1 MSSQHSIPTAVP
13 STPVTVTVTVIGLGA
28 MGRALAGAL
37 VKAGHPTTVWNR
49 SPGKADELVARGAV
63 LAATAREAVLAGEL
77 IIVCVVDYDAA
88 QAILDPLGDA
98 LKGRVLVNLTS
109 DLPARSR
116 AAANWAQE
124 RSIAYLDGAVMVPTS
139 LVGTPDALL
148 FYAGSR
154 ESFDRHEPVLKS
166 LGGKAEFVGADAGLA
181 AVYDLSL
188 LDYFYGSITGLVHA
202 FALAKAEGVRAVDIA
217 PHLDTITRILP
228 AMASGSAATGI
239 DARSYPGEE
248 ANLAMMAVSV
258 DHILHAARARGLD
271 TSHLEAIKSVADRA
285 VARGH
290 GADDWTSTIEA
301 VLNP

>member
-1 MSSQHSIPTAVP
+1 MPSQASIPTAVP
-13 STPVTVTVTVIGLGA
+13 STPVTVIGLGA

-37 VKAGHPTTVWNR
+37 VQAGHPTTVWNR
-49 SPGKADELVARGAV
+49 SPGKADELIAQGAV

-77 IIVCVVDYDAA
+77 VIVCVVDYDAA
-88 QAILDPLGDA
+88 EAILDPLGDV
-98 LKGRVLVNLTS
+98 LKGRTLVNLTS
-109 DLPARSR
+109 DLPTRSR
-116 AAANWAQE
+116 AVARWAQE
-124 RSIAYLDGAVMVPTS
+124 HSVDYLDGSVMVPTS

-154 ESFDRHEPVLKS
+154 ESFDRYESVLRS
-166 LGGKAEFVGADAGLA
+166 LGERAAFVGTDPGLA

-188 LDYFYGSITGLVHA
+188 LDFFYGSITGLVHA
-202 FALAKAEGVRAVDIA
+202 FALAKSEGVRAADLA
-217 PHLDTITRILP
+217 PYLNTITHILP
-228 AMASGSAATGI
+228 LVAEGSAVEI
-239 DARSYPGEE
+239 DAGSYPGKE

-271 TSHLEAIKSVADRA
+271 VSHLEAIKAVADRA
-285 VARGH
+285 VERGH